1 LKSGVFCSNGT
12 WNKSPDNLNGHPLT
26 VNLSEVTKIEVY
38 KNHHLGWEYGD
49 TRIACIVF
57 YSVENIIA
65 APFAA
70 AFTGD

>member
-1 LKSGVFCSNGT
+1 
-12 WNKSPDNLNGHPLT
+12 
-26 VNLSEVTKIEVY
+26 VTKIEVY
-38 KNHHLGWEYGD
+38 KNDKSGWEYGD

-70 AFTGD
+70 VFTGD

>member
-1 LKSGVFCSNGT
+1 
-12 WNKSPDNLNGHPLT
+12 LT

-38 KNHHLGWEYGD
+38 KNHNSGWHFGRD
-49 TRIACIVF
+49 IRIACIVF

>member
-1 LKSGVFCSNGT
+1 
-12 WNKSPDNLNGHPLT
+12 LT

-38 KNHHLGWEYGD
+38 KNHNSGWGWKYGD